1 MSPNLPSPCML
12 LQAPLRWLP
21 DRLHAEGLAFVLN
34 RVMADA
40 LRAGDLDFLRGKT
53 VAIRVS
59 DLDVGCRLRLARDGF
74 VAAGERAPDVRFVGD
89 AHTLLLLVTQRE
101 DADTLFFQRRLRIEG
116 DTATGV
122 HLKNFL
128 DALGE
133 SPLPA
138 PLLRV
143 VERLADQYGR
153 YCAVDAQ
160 ADQAPQLSPGRPYQ

>member
-1 MSPNLPSPCML
+1 ML

-21 DRLHAEGLAFVLN
+21 DRLTAEGLAFVLN

-40 LRAGDLDFLRGKT
+40 LAAGELDFLRGKT
-53 VAIRVS
+53 IGIEVS
-59 DLDVGCRLRLARDGF
+59 DLDIGCRLRLARDGF
-74 VAAGERAPDVRFVGD
+74 AAAGGRPTDVRFIGD

-128 DALGE
+128 DAMGE

-138 PLLRV
+138 PLLRI
-143 VERLADQYGR
+143 VERLADHYGR
-153 YCAVDAQ
+153 HCAADAQ
-160 ADQAPQLSPGRPYQ
+160 PAQAPQLSPGRPYQ